1 MKRQIFRNR
10 TANTETTEN
19 TTETHSD
26 EKKCDKLRNAER
38 TTADAERQE
47 RKERENFT
55 SFYGSHILSNKSGPK
70 NEFRAG
76 KENNGLGGRVQ
87 NFS

>member
-1 MKRQIFRNR
+1 M
-10 TANTETTEN
+10 
-19 TTETHSD
+19 
-26 EKKCDKLRNAER
+26 KKCDNLRNAER
-38 TTADAERQE
+38 TTEDAKRQE
-47 RKERENFT
+47 RKEREIFT

-76 KENNGLGGRVQ
+76 KEKNGLGGRVQ

>member
-1 MKRQIFRNR
+1 M
-10 TANTETTEN
+10 
-19 TTETHSD
+19 
-26 EKKCDKLRNAER
+26 KKCDNLRNAKR

-76 KENNGLGGRVQ
+76 KEKNGLGGVQ